1 MEIVQRLTEKYMK
14 SSRSI
19 ILAVISAR
27 ADYHIQK
34 VLNVAQPFDPNY
46 ERVLGIV
53 TQPDIPEAGSDEQ
66 ETYVQFIKNEKVKL
80 QLGWHVLRNR
90 SFETRSISDDARD
103 AQEEEFFE
111 TDDGLPSLETKLGLK
126 I

>member
-1 MEIVQRLTEKYMK
+1 MK